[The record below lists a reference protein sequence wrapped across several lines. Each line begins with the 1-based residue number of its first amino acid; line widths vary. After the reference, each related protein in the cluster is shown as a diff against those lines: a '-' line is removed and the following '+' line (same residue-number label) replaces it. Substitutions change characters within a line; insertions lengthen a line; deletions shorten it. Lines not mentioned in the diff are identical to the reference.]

1 VGNLFILY
9 QFKNGKLEIVDAQEL
24 VGIRTT
30 RAWDRSLGTMVTY
43 QL

>member
-1 VGNLFILY
+1 MGEQFVLF
-9 QFKNGKLEIVDAQEL
+9 QFKNGRISLAPVRELEGLRVA
-24 VGIRTT
+24 

>member
-1 VGNLFILY
+1 MGEMFVLF
-9 QFKNGKLEIVDAQEL
+9 QFKNGKLEIVAAREL
-24 VGIRTT
+24 IGVRLG